1 MLIGK
6 FYKAIEIHRSEKIIV
21 VKFLTPHRVISTC
34 RAGGGLRNDLDLIFN
49 HHSCEPT
56 GHIRK
61 THVQAVHDPAAYLQ
75 TICAERPFG
84 KLRLP
89 RHSR

>member
-49 HHSCEPT
+49 HQFT
-56 GHIRK
+56 GAGKHTKLGELIGRTVK
-61 THVQAVHDPAAYLQ
+61 MAVPASWSFKMEL
-75 TICAERPFG
+75 
-84 KLRLP
+84 LL
-89 RHSR
+89 